1 MKKRMLTFAFVL
13 LLLTGCTG
21 NIKNGVLLLEEEKYE
36 EAIEAFKADID
47 KERNLDEAYRGA
59 GIACFELEQYE
70 EAVEYLGLAL
80 ENEAEQ
86 TAVLFSMLGASY
98 IELEE
103 YDKALDA
110 YESALAKED
119 LTKEQKQEIEFNL
132 IAVYEYMGNWEAA
145 KKQVEKYVEAYPEDA
160 RADKEAEFLETR

>member
-132 IAVYEYMGNWEAA
+132 IAVYEYMGNWETA
-145 KKQVEKYVEAYPEDA
+145 KKQVEKYVEAYPDDT